1 MSYDTARQQ
10 HIRWLHKQIEEKM
23 SALTEAEVRVSQLRA
38 DIEYFKLMLN
48 IHEKA
53 NTDASSPDTSIML
66 NSNESCDA
74 GSNQSQTNKYLFVD
88 NTKYGLADD
97 NKRSPKEMLRIEF
110 ANKTLAEVA
119 EIVLNSHNEAL
130 TADDI
135 ARAIFIT
142 ENNDE
147 YVRARN
153 SLSTELRRGAREGKW
168 QQIGRGS
175 FASIQAEY
183 LRDKNIVK
191 GHFSTNGNHADI
203 KV

>member
-66 NSNESCDA
+66 NSNESCNA
-74 GSNQSQTNKYLFVD
+74 GSNQSQTNNYTFVD

-97 NKRSPKEMLRIEF
+97 NKRSPKEMLRAEF

-135 ARAIFIT
+135 ARAVFIT

-153 SLSTELRRGAREGKW
+153 SLSTELRRGAREGRW

-175 FASIQAEY
+175 FASIKAEY
-183 LRDKNIVK
+183 FSDKNVVTP
-191 GHFSTNGNHADI
+191 HFSTNGNRTNN
-203 KV
+203 

>member
-10 HIRWLHKQIEEKM
+10 HISWLNKQIEEKM
-23 SALTEAEVRVSQLRA
+23 SALAEAEVRLSQLRA

-53 NTDASSPDTSIML
+53 NTDALNQDTSIML
-66 NSNESCDA
+66 NSDDSSNRE
-74 GSNQSQTNKYLFVD
+74 SNQSQTNNNTFTDNAKYRV
-88 NTKYGLADD
+88 GDD
-97 NKRSPKEMLRIEF
+97 NKRSPKEMLRTEF

-119 EIVLNSHNEAL
+119 EIVLNSRNEAL

-135 ARAIFIT
+135 ARAVFIT
-142 ENNDE
+142 KKNDE

-153 SLSTELRRGAREGKW
+153 SLSTELRRGAREGRW

-183 LRDKNIVK
+183 LSDKNVATAN
-191 GHFSTNGNHADI
+191 FSTNGTRTNN
-203 KV
+203 

>member
-10 HIRWLHKQIEEKM
+10 HISWLNKQIEEKM
-23 SALTEAEVRVSQLRA
+23 STLAEAEVRVSQLQA

-53 NTDASSPDTSIML
+53 NTDALNQDSSIML
-66 NSNESCDA
+66 NSDESSNRE
-74 GSNQSQTNKYLFVD
+74 SNQSQTNNNTFAD
-88 NTKYGLADD
+88 NAKYGVGDD
-97 NKRSPKEMLRIEF
+97 NKRSPKEMLRTEF

-119 EIVLNSHNEAL
+119 EIVLSSRNEAL
-130 TADDI
+130 TAGEI

-153 SLSTELRRGAREGKW
+153 SLSTELRRGAREGRW

-175 FASIQAEY
+175 FASTQAEY
-183 LRDKNIVK
+183 LSDQNVVTS
-191 GHFSTNGNHADI
+191 HFSTNGNRTNS
-203 KV
+203 

>member
-53 NTDASSPDTSIML
+53 NTDALSQDTSIML
-66 NSNESCDA
+66 NSDQSSNGE
-74 GSNQSQTNKYLFVD
+74 SNQSQTNNLIFAD
-88 NTKYGLADD
+88 NTKYGVGDD
-97 NKRSPKEMLRIEF
+97 NKRSPKEMLRAEF

-119 EIVLNSHNEAL
+119 EIVLNRRNEAL
-130 TADDI
+130 TADEI

-142 ENNDE
+142 QDNDE

-153 SLSTELRRGAREGKW
+153 SLSTELRRGAREGRW

-175 FASIQAEY
+175 FASTQVAY
-183 LRDKNIVK
+183 LRDKNVVTP
-191 GHFSTNGNHADI
+191 HFSTNGNRTNN
-203 KV
+203 

>member
-53 NTDASSPDTSIML
+53 NTDALSQDTSIML
-66 NSNESCDA
+66 NSDQSSNGE
-74 GSNQSQTNKYLFVD
+74 SNQSQTSNPIFA
-88 NTKYGLADD
+88 NNAKYGVGDD
-97 NKRSPKEMLRIEF
+97 NKRSPKEMLRAEF

-119 EIVLNSHNEAL
+119 EIVLKTRNEAL
-130 TADDI
+130 TADEI
-135 ARAIFIT
+135 ARTIFIT
-142 ENNDE
+142 QDNDE

-153 SLSTELRRGAREGKW
+153 SLSTELRRGAREGRW

-175 FASIQAEY
+175 FASIPAAY
-183 LRDKNIVK
+183 LSDKNVVTA
-191 GHFSTNGNHADI
+191 HFSTNGNGTNN
-203 KV
+203 

>member
-10 HIRWLHKQIEEKM
+10 HIRWLHKQIEEKI
-23 SALTEAEVRVSQLRA
+23 STLTEAEVRVSQLRA

-53 NTDASSPDTSIML
+53 NTDALNQDTSIML
-66 NSNESCDA
+66 NSDESSN
-74 GSNQSQTNKYLFVD
+74 GESNQSQTNNYIFAD
-88 NTKYGLADD
+88 NAKYGVADD
-97 NKRSPKEMLRIEF
+97 NKRSPKEMLRTEF

-119 EIVLNSHNEAL
+119 EIVLNSRNEAL

-135 ARAIFIT
+135 ARAVFIT

-153 SLSTELRRGAREGKW
+153 SLSTELRRGAKEGRW

-175 FASIQAEY
+175 FASIQAED
-183 LRDKNIVK
+183 LRDQNVVTA
-191 GHFSTNGNHADI
+191 HFLTNGNRTNN
-203 KV
+203 